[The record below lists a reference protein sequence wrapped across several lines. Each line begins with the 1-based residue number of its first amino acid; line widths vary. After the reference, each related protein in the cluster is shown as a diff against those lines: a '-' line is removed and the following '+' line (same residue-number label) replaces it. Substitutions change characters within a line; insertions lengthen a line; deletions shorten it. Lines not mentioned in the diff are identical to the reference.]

1 MKIAVFSTRRYEREP
16 LTDALGAD
24 HEFVFFRNQLKP
36 ETVKLAEGCGAVSA
50 FVNDLLNRECIEGL
64 ARYGVKLIALRC
76 AGFNQVDLPAAKEF
90 GITVV
95 RVPAYSPHAVAEHTL
110 ALLLAVNRR
119 IHKAYAR
126 VRENNF
132 SLNGLMGFDVH
143 GKTIGV
149 VGTGKIG
156 QIFCNL
162 ISGFG
167 CEVIAYDPYPNEE
180 LIKKGVKY
188 VELEELFKRSHVV
201 SLHCPLTPES
211 HHLINKK
218 TLKMCRK
225 DLVLVNTSRG
235 PLVDA
240 SALIKSLKKGRIG
253 AVALDVYEE
262 EAGIFFED
270 LSDQAVQDDVLM
282 RLMTFPNVLITSH
295 QAFFTKEALVNIC
308 ETTARNISDFEAGR
322 ELVNEVLLNT

>member
-1 MKIAVFSTRRYEREP
+1 MKVAVFSTRRYEREP
-16 LTDALGAD
+16 LSAALGSA
-24 HEFVFFRNQLKP
+24 HELVFFRNQLKP
-36 ETVKLAEGCGAVSA
+36 ETVKLAEGCGAVVA
-50 FVNDLLNRECIEGL
+50 FVNDLVNRECIEGL
-64 ARYGVKLIALRC
+64 ARHGVKLIALRC
-76 AGFNQVDLPAAKEF
+76 AGFNQVDLKAAEEC
-90 GITVV
+90 GIQVV
-95 RVPAYSPHAVAEHTL
+95 RVPAYSPYAVAEHTL

-156 QIFCNL
+156 QIFCSL
-162 ISGFG
+162 VSGFG
-167 CEVIAYDPYPNEE
+167 CEVIAYDPYPNAE
-180 LIKKGVKY
+180 LIEKGVKY
-188 VELEELFKRSHVV
+188 VELEELLKRSHVI

-211 HHLINKK
+211 HHLINDRS
-218 TLKMCRK
+218 LKLCRD

-240 SALIKSLKKGRIG
+240 SALIKSLKKKKIG

-262 EAGIFFED
+262 ESGIFFED
-270 LSDQAVQDDVLM
+270 HSDEVVQDDVLM

-295 QAFFTKEALVNIC
+295 QAFFTKEALDNIC
-308 ETTARNISDFEAGR
+308 ETTAENIAAFEAGQP
-322 ELVNEVLLNT
+322 LVNEVVLPR